1 VIPAALRRAPT
12 TEPGP
17 GRRGGPGL
25 LGLALGLAI
34 DAEVAEV
41 ILPFSAVLF
50 VLAVLRPAPV
60 LADGAVTARGRRES
74 AGPPPPE
81 VGFTPL
87 RARRR
92 DTKLVGVPPAP
103 TPRRRR

>member
-1 VIPAALRRAPT
+1 VIPAAFRRAPT

-25 LGLALGLAI
+25 LGLALGLAV
-34 DAEVAEV
+34 DAEV
-41 ILPFSAVLF
+41 IQPFSAVLF
-50 VLAVLRPAPV
+50 VLAVLLPAPV
-60 LADGAVTARGRRES
+60 LADGAVTARGRRDS